1 MLSNA
6 LEFQAI
12 QRRVVL
18 LIVAIIW
25 LIVGCGWAIRRVS
38 DRYSYQ
44 QTQQLKKY
52 HRQIEVWHENKESHE
67 NQR

>member
-6 LEFQAI
+6 LKFQVF
-12 QRRVVL
+12 QRKIAL
-18 LIVAIIW
+18 LIVAVLW
-25 LIVGCGWAIRRVS
+25 LMVGCGWVLRKVS

-52 HRQIEVWHENKESHE
+52 HRQIEVWHETKKSHE